1 MLETKCAG
9 DNLKMLVT
17 LASSSNIQN
26 GSYYRVET
34 FFDEEDTITRTSSK
48 RCHQD
53 LNSVANILKLSPTV
67 SHQHQ
72 NITNMPVAK
81 LKAIKVTFCQKAEEY
96 YRDINDYK
104 GDWPG
109 IKFSSSLQCKFPCNL
124 NVHALFLLSYCP
136 LSYQYAYISSKSGIL
151 KIAVF
156 E

>member
-1 MLETKCAG
+1 MDVSDWVSMLATSFECWCP
-9 DNLKMLVT
+9 T
-17 LASSSNIQN
+17 LMQK
-26 GSYYRVET
+26 
-34 FFDEEDTITRTSSK
+34 F
-48 RCHQD
+48 
-53 LNSVANILKLSPTV
+53 
-67 SHQHQ
+67 
-72 NITNMPVAK
+72 ITNIDVTALKPSLGSK
-81 LKAIKVTFCQKAEEY
+81 LKTIKVTFCQKAEEY

>member
-1 MLETKCAG
+1 MAISLIAILSLFISQIRLLGGVHNYNCK
-9 DNLKMLVT
+9 NPLKNIDVT
-17 LASSSNIQN
+17 ALK
-26 GSYYRVET
+26 GS
-34 FFDEEDTITRTSSK
+34 
-48 RCHQD
+48 
-53 LNSVANILKLSPTV
+53 
-67 SHQHQ
+67 
-72 NITNMPVAK
+72 K
-81 LKAIKVTFCQKAEEY
+81 LKTIKVTFCQKAEEY

-136 LSYQYAYISSKSGIL
+136 LSFQYAYISSKSGIL